1 MREFVTKTKIVQYVD
16 RITLFAAVGGRLRAA
31 AAAAAAKA
39 IRGEERG
46 RRIMRSFSWPPVY
59 CGMR

>member
-31 AAAAAAKA
+31 AAAAKA
-39 IRGEERG
+39 IREERG